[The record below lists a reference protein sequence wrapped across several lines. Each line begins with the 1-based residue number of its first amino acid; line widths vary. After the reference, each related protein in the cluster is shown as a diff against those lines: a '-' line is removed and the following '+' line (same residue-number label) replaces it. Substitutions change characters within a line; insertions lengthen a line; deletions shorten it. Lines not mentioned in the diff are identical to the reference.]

1 MRQNSSIPAAP
12 PDTPGCSW
20 SGLELGLGQISD
32 TSGSN
37 NMLPLRVPPRRI
49 VRKYLRAKCFDT
61 NSYMML
67 NVPRCTFILKP
78 IQRGKHTGIRGV
90 GGDDD
95 PEGGPQTRKTKTD
108 CCKNKKTHV
117 MKQIL

>member
-1 MRQNSSIPAAP
+1 MVIDCGLSLFGYRAGGGGVMRQNSSIPAAP

-37 NMLPLRVPPRRI
+37 NNVTGTSDTRHT

-61 NSYMML
+61 N
-67 NVPRCTFILKP
+67 
-78 IQRGKHTGIRGV
+78 
-90 GGDDD
+90 
-95 PEGGPQTRKTKTD
+95 
-108 CCKNKKTHV
+108 
-117 MKQIL
+117 